1 MMRFDSR
8 PPCGPAASSSD
19 PTLPALAASEPAPAA
34 SAPLP
39 TSVCDAGPGLIFLLL
54 QPALHSA
61 RATMRMI
68 SIFRIPYSTLLPL
81 LRQQFFNCKKSPA
94 ALFARLQ
101 KARLLRTH

>member
-1 MMRFDSR
+1 MRFDSR
-8 PPCGPAASSSD
+8 PPCGPAASSSE
-19 PTLPALAASEPAPAA
+19 PTLPALAASAPAPEV

-61 RATMRMI
+61 RATIRMI

-81 LRQQFFNCKKSPA
+81 LRQQIIERAVPRRGPGLRPA
-94 ALFARLQ
+94 
-101 KARLLRTH
+101 RTSAA